1 MRNGRKYTD
10 KVKVAVLGAGSIGSL
25 FGGYIALG
33 GLPVTL
39 IGREPHVREIRLKGL
54 TIERTFDGKVIKV
67 KENIY
72 ATTEYSEV
80 EDADIILVTVK
91 AYDTASA
98 CKCIKPYT
106 SDKHLV
112 ICLQNGYGVE
122 EIAKKVLN
130 SGCEVVRAITSQA
143 AQLSC
148 PGKVLHNGI
157 GDTFIQKPPS
167 VKHAEQLTV
176 LCKALRSQGIT
187 VKTIENI
194 TSMIWRKLVVNAAI
208 NPLATVMNVK
218 NGVLLSSRYLKEIL
232 DQVIAELH
240 QLCMRS
246 KVLEASMK
254 EMRDIVYRVIR
265 ETSNN
270 INSML
275 QDMKKG
281 KKTEI
286 DFILKPFVELSQ
298 KYDVKAPVIASLY
311 NMIKFMEE
319 KT

>member
-1 MRNGRKYTD
+1 LRNGRKYAN

-39 IGREPHVREIRLKGL
+39 IGREPHVRKIQLKGL
-54 TIERTFDGKVIKV
+54 TIKRTFDGKMIEV
-67 KENIY
+67 KENIH

-80 EDADIILVTVK
+80 KDADIVLVTVK

-98 CKCIKPYT
+98 CECIKSYI
-106 SDKHLV
+106 SDKHLI

-122 EIAKKVLN
+122 KIAENVLN

-143 AQLSC
+143 AQLAC

-157 GDTFIQKPPS
+157 GDTFIQKPS
-167 VKHAEQLTV
+167 NMKHIDHLTI
-176 LCKALRSQGIT
+176 LCKALHNQGIT
-187 VKTIENI
+187 AEIIENI
-194 TSMIWRKLVVNAAI
+194 TPMIWRKLVINAAI
-208 NPLATVMNVK
+208 NPLATIMNVK
-218 NGVLLSSRYLKEIL
+218 NGKLLSSKHLKEIL

-240 QLCMRS
+240 QLCKHSRI
-246 KVLEASMK
+246 LEISSGEMK
-254 EMRDIVYRVIR
+254 DIVYRVIN

-275 QDMKKG
+275 QDVKKG

-298 KYDVKAPVIASLY
+298 KYNVKAPVITSLY
-311 NMIKFMEE
+311 NMIKFMEAR
-319 KT
+319 T